1 MTFKSAIVLHT
12 GGDEYGKSLFPA
24 SIRAMLEGM
33 TERVLEPRGRNE
45 WLGFDVEE
53 DEKDDDNGLE
63 DL

>member
-1 MTFKSAIVLHT
+1 MM
-12 GGDEYGKSLFPA
+12 

-33 TERVLEPRGRNE
+33 TERVLEPRCRNE
-45 WLGFDVEE
+45 WLGFDGGD